1 MNDRLPSIATR
12 LSRALLGWSLICA
25 LAVSGMVW
33 IGVRDEVVEL
43 LDDALRASAEALVGP
58 LAQSLQARGDGV
70 GEVVAVAVTVTATAP
85 VTVMATPT
93 LPPANGRF
101 AWQVV
106 RHDADGSAH
115 RLLASQG
122 APVQALR
129 PTPTAGFSDSGRWR
143 VFGAPMGQGGQILY
157 VAQTIDERHAAQL
170 EVALS
175 GALATLAVALLALL
189 WLRARLRHELAPL
202 QTLADRL
209 ARYEPLDAGST
220 LGDAD
225 RLELQPVHE
234 AIDALARR
242 LRQRIDRERAFT
254 GHAAHALRT
263 PLAGIDAQL
272 AVALREA
279 PAALRPR
286 LQRVR
291 LAAGRLQRVVTA
303 VLALFRSG
311 VEPAR
316 VAVDLA
322 ALVARLPVAGLAI
335 EVAATQPVQADPDLV
350 TAALLNLFDNA
361 LRHGASALLMSTPTP
376 DVLLLHDDGPGVDAD
391 RRAALQAALDAP
403 GEVGADG
410 SSVGLGLQLAAL
422 VARAHGGRIDLP
434 AVAQGFAVRLSLR
447 GEPGP
452 AKPPT
457 PA

>member
-1 MNDRLPSIATR
+1 MKHHLPSIATR

-25 LAVSGMVW
+25 VAVSGMVW
-33 IGVRDEVVEL
+33 IGVREEVVEL
-43 LDDALRASAEALVGP
+43 LDEALRASAEALLLP
-58 LAQSLQARGDGV
+58 LAQTLQTRADGV
-70 GEVVAVAVTVTATAP
+70 GDLDIASGLDSGVVAPAVPTAG
-85 VTVMATPT
+85 
-93 LPPANGRF
+93 GRF

-115 RLLASQG
+115 RLLASAG
-122 APVQALR
+122 APLQALR

-157 VAQTIDERHAAQL
+157 VAQTIDERHEAQL

-175 GALATLAVALLALL
+175 GALATLAVALLAHL

-202 QTLADRL
+202 QILADRL
-209 ARYEPLDAGST
+209 ARHEPLDAGST

-225 RLELQPVHE
+225 REELQPVHQ

-279 PAALRPR
+279 PAALQPR

-291 LAAGRLQRVVTA
+291 SAAGRLQRVVTA
-303 VLALFRSG
+303 VLAMFRSG

-316 VAVDLA
+316 VAIDLP
-322 ALVARLPVAGLAI
+322 ALVARLPVRGLLI
-335 EVAATQPVQADPDLV
+335 EVEATQPLQADPDLV

-361 LRHGASALLMSTPTP
+361 LRHGASALLMSTPSP

-403 GEVGADG
+403 SDAGESSADG

-434 AVAQGFAVRLSLR
+434 EVAQGFAVRLSLR

-452 AKPPT
+452 AAPPI

>member
-1 MNDRLPSIATR
+1 MKQRLPSIATR

-25 LAVSGMVW
+25 VAVSGMVW
-33 IGVRDEVVEL
+33 IGVREEVVEL
-43 LDDALRASAEALVGP
+43 LDDTLRASAEALVGP
-58 LAQSLQARGDGV
+58 LAQSLRSGASAD
-70 GEVVAVAVTVTATAP
+70 TSAP
-85 VTVMATPT
+85 VPADKNGARSM
-93 LPPANGRF
+93 LPPPSGRF

-106 RHDADGSAH
+106 RHGADGVAQQ
-115 RLLASQG
+115 LLASEG
-122 APVQALR
+122 APAQPLR
-129 PTPTAGFSDSGRWR
+129 ATPTAGFSDSARWR

-157 VAQTIDERHAAQL
+157 VAQTMDERREAQL

-175 GALATLAVALLALL
+175 GALATLAVALLAHL

-202 QTLADRL
+202 QALADRL
-209 ARYEPLDAGST
+209 ARHEPLDAGST

-225 RLELQPVHE
+225 RDELQPVHQ
-234 AIDALARR
+234 AIDTLARR

-279 PAALRPR
+279 PAALQPR

-291 LAAGRLQRVVTA
+291 SAAGRLQRVVTA
-303 VLALFRSG
+303 VLAMFRSG

-316 VAVDLA
+316 VAIDLA
-322 ALVARLPVAGLAI
+322 ALVARLPVPGLLI
-335 EVAATQPVQADPDLV
+335 EVEATQPVQADPDLV

-361 LRHGASALLMSTPTP
+361 LRHGASALSMSTPGP
-376 DVLLLHDDGPGVDAD
+376 DVLLLHDDGPGVAAD

-403 GEVGADG
+403 GDAGADG
-410 SSVGLGLQLAAL
+410 SIVGLGLGLGLGLQLAAL

-434 AVAQGFAVRLSLR
+434 AVTQGFAVRISLR

-452 AKPPT
+452 AAPPR